1 MRKDAPPSP
10 GLLGPFGA
18 VVGALFRRN
27 GANKSAQG
35 NALGRGGA
43 TWGSAALGGIQAQR
57 PGERRRHPNPRAL
70 PWADLLGPFG
80 AGVGMTGNVLLH
92 SVIASYEGDEPFTVR
107 GKADVVRRPVRR

>member
-27 GANKSAQG
+27 GANISAQG
-35 NALGRGGA
+35 NALG
-43 TWGSAALGGIQAQR
+43 
-57 PGERRRHPNPRAL
+57 RRRHPNPRAL

-80 AGVGMTGNVLLH
+80 AGVGTTGNVLLH
-92 SVIASYEGDEPFTVR
+92 SVRASKTLFRKGGETPPLQFQKGGETV
-107 GKADVVRRPVRR
+107 ARPYSALL